1 MQLRVKTKLN
11 AGLAFLFLVII
22 LIGGMGA
29 LYIYRISKQSKD
41 VLKDNYETIQYA
53 KSMMQAID
61 NIQLDTATA
70 FYTIEENLKKQEDNI
85 TEEGE
90 QALTNEIRK
99 EFIALKSNKTR
110 SFSLLKQQLYRLSD
124 INMNAIVRKNNAAQK
139 TADRALA
146 YIGLIGAICVVV
158 VFTFIINFPGYIAD
172 PIKNLTESIKQIA
185 AKNYDQR
192 LHFKSNDEFGELAKA
207 FNVMAEELDKY
218 ENSNLAKIMFE
229 KKRIETIINNMRD
242 AIIGLNEKKI
252 ILFANVQATVLLG
265 LKESNLT
272 GKYAPDVAL
281 SNDLMRLLLNPGP
294 GTTPIKIVADGKES
308 YFNKESVEIVS
319 NEKSIGEVILLKNI
333 TRFQELDLAKTN
345 FIATISHEL
354 KTPIA
359 SIKLSSKLL
368 EDDRVGSL
376 NEEQQQL
383 IKNIKE
389 E

>member
-139 TADRALA
+139 TADRTLA

-281 SNDLMRLLLNPGP
+281 SNDLMRLLL
-294 GTTPIKIVADGKES
+294 
-308 YFNKESVEIVS
+308 
-319 NEKSIGEVILLKNI
+319 
-333 TRFQELDLAKTN
+333 
-345 FIATISHEL
+345 
-354 KTPIA
+354 
-359 SIKLSSKLL
+359 
-368 EDDRVGSL
+368 
-376 NEEQQQL
+376 
-383 IKNIKE
+383 
-389 E
+389 